1 MSRVKLFPNQNVPE
15 RFTITKPH
23 VITNIGS
30 IVDTVRSS
38 TLFQP
43 QANLTLLGKPL
54 LLFS

>member
-30 IVDTVRSS
+30 IVDTVSDHPPC
-38 TLFQP
+38 F
-43 QANLTLLGKPL
+43 NLRQI
-54 LLFS
+54 

>member
-43 QANLTLLGKPL
+43 HANLTLLGKLL